1 VTRMVRILWIEDEG
15 NTDLIQYKQPLVETG
30 HVVDVAETATE
41 AFDVLNSM
49 KYDLYIVDLLLP
61 QEDVFEEYIEL
72 PGIEILKKMISH
84 YKIDAKRIA
93 VFTVVNDEE
102 VHKEIRGL
110 GIARI
115 IVKRLQ
121 DIDFLKV
128 EIDKMIGE
136 EG

>member
-1 VTRMVRILWIEDEG
+1 MVRILWIEDEG
-15 NTDLIQYKQPLVETG
+15 NTDLIQYKQPLVEKG
-30 HVVDVAETATE
+30 HVIDVAETAKE
-41 AFDVLNSM
+41 AFDTMDCM

-61 QEDVFEEYIEL
+61 QEDAFEEHIEL
-72 PGIEILKKMISH
+72 PGVEILKKMIHH
-84 YKIDAKRIA
+84 YRIDASKIV

-102 VHKEIRGL
+102 VHRDIRQL
-110 GIARI
+110 GIGRI

-128 EIDKMIGE
+128 EIDKMIGG